1 MRRTLLA
8 LLTVAC
14 LCALYTVAFAAA
26 RPTARLT
33 AGTSLHTKTIAKGR
47 KLHPGVTLTAPATIH
62 GQTIKRYQW
71 VRCNIKGR
79 SCTRI
84 KGATRRTYRLTRKD
98 IGHTLIVRMVVGTTI
113 VSSTPTATVGAA
125 LAVNTTAPAIADI
138 TSGSTQSVTTGDV
151 LHGTLG
157 AWTGAAGYSWAWQ
170 HCTASDSCST
180 VASGGPTP
188 NAQTIPTYTVQSSD
202 VGDTIVLVVTAFNT
216 AQ

>member
-138 TSGSTQSVTTGDV
+138 TSGSRGIIRLCRSSI
-151 LHGTLG
+151 HPPG
-157 AWTGAAGYSWAWQ
+157 ARRNGAQRSPPRSAAYPS
-170 HCTASDSCST
+170 S
-180 VASGGPTP
+180 
-188 NAQTIPTYTVQSSD
+188 NALLTS
-202 VGDTIVLVVTAFNT
+202 
-216 AQ
+216 